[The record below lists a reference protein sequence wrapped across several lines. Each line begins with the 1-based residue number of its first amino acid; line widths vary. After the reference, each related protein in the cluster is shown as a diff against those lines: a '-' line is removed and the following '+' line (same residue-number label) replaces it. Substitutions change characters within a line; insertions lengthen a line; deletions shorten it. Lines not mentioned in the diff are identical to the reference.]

1 MPLWGDLLVALVIA
15 VGLVGTVVPLL
26 PGPSLVLGAIVVW
39 AVVVGGWAWAV
50 VAVAAVLIVGA
61 MGLKYVV
68 AGSSLRRSGI
78 ADRTIVIGGLVGIV
92 GFFVVPV
99 IGLPLGFLLGAAA
112 SEWTI
117 RRDPRAAGRGAMAAA
132 RAALVAI
139 GIELTASL
147 FASGSW
153 LIGAVA
159 L

>member
-1 MPLWGDLLVALVIA
+1 MPVWGDLLVAVVIA
-15 VGLVGTVVPLL
+15 IGLVGTVVPLL
-26 PGPSLVLGAIVVW
+26 PGPTLVLAGIVVW
-39 AVVVGGWAWAV
+39 AIVTGGAAWAV

-68 AGSSLRRSGI
+68 AGRSMRRSGI
-78 ADRTIVIGGLVGIV
+78 ADRTIVVGGLVGIV

-99 IGLPLGFLLGAAA
+99 IGLPIGFLLGAAV
-112 SEWTI
+112 SEWVT
-117 RRDPRAAGRGAMAAA
+117 RRDPRAAGRGAVAAA

-147 FASGSW
+147 FAAGSW
-153 LIGAVA
+153 TIGAVA